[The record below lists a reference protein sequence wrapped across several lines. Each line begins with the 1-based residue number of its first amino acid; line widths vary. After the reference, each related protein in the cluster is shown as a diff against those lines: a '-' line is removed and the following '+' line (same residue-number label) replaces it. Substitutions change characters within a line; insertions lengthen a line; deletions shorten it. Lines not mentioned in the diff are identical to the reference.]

1 MARSRTAS
9 CLIFIFVTCCIIGA
23 KSCGDSRCQ
32 VLVEVG
38 DSASQFR
45 SKASEEGVRLV
56 YLNFA
61 ISGPQFNGSYKPLIS
76 KNKILPYRWT
86 WARSVS
92 EAMLSLSFDYD
103 VLSLGLMTNQVRGM
117 AVPLKD
123 SPSGCLKALN
133 TSCQDIAVAR
143 ALLELTKDLN
153 RKPLSD
159 RKDVVCVRVLHEHS
173 FGVGENFKYE
183 CCAEDW
189 QNNKSDVLCNQSVI
203 ESEWLAIFNAIL
215 VVVVGGVFLYWP
227 LLLCRSSD
235 VVHEGEFD
243 NKRIPVDNFSPITS
257 GAIVQILAKKLTA
270 LSHSVNIKWFFLW
283 YCVIPL
289 VFYIKV
295 FLYLIIK
302 GSPFDSA
309 SRKLLFQAFNSYF
322 YVFDFDRPLV
332 YVAFIFPFLVI
343 PGAIIACWKPGKSAT
358 KTDNKCRLCDKKGL
372 TPELEVLEHLRVMPE
387 KINCR
392 CKLFLN
398 SCSSDS
404 IFFRNSRTDSQH
416 SFCGHVICVLWSVAS
431 VAIMGPIF
439 AMILI
444 LTYVFV
450 SVAYIIAFS
459 PCFCLAI
466 IAFRLI
472 RELFSEGLVRFT
484 LLAVL
489 SYSAMSVFLVL
500 SFSSQFAVRMFG
512 FVIMGITLNAEF
524 AVPYITF
531 VFVVWR
537 NIYLCYRNFQSK
549 YKQVKE
555 MISEE
560 WKEVTIPIDLFWKVC
575 NYYRVLPLA
584 YEVFVML
591 RNIVFIL
598 VFLTIA
604 LTAILLFKVVYD
616 SSAIVTSV
624 AVFLSGKLSEMFFT
638 GVTTGYSFSGWE
650 KIWKVETIARAVR
663 EYREETT
670 EKCQRGR
677 NVAGSPGL
685 LPEAAV

>member
-1 MARSRTAS
+1 MARSRTVL
-9 CLIFIFVTCCIIGA
+9 CLIFLYVNCCIVRA
-23 KSCGDSRCQ
+23 KSCGDTRCQ
-32 VLVEVG
+32 VLVEEG

-45 SKASEEGVRLV
+45 SKATEEGVRLV

-61 ISGPQFNGSYKPLIS
+61 ISGEPFNCSYKPLIS

-92 EAMLSLSFDYD
+92 EVMLSLSYDYD

-117 AVPLKD
+117 AVPLMD
-123 SPSGCLKALN
+123 SPSGCLKDLN

-143 ALLELTKDLN
+143 ALLELTRDLN

-159 RKDVVCVRVLHEHS
+159 RKDVVCFRVLHEHS
-173 FGVGENFKYE
+173 FGVGEDFKYE
-183 CCAEDW
+183 CCAEDR
-189 QNNKSDVLCNQSVI
+189 QNNKSEVLCNQSVI

-227 LLLCRSSD
+227 LLLCPSPD

-243 NKRIPVDNFSPITS
+243 SKRIPVDDFSPVTS
-257 GAIVQILAKKLTA
+257 RAIVQTFAKKLTA
-270 LSHSVNIKWFFLW
+270 LSHSINIKCFFLW
-283 YCVIPL
+283 YCVVPL
-289 VFYIKV
+289 FFYIKV
-295 FLYLIIK
+295 ILYLIIK
-302 GSPFDSA
+302 GSPLDSA

-332 YVAFIFPFLVI
+332 YVAFIFPLFII
-343 PGAIIACWKPGKSAT
+343 PGAIISCWRPGKSTT
-358 KTDNKCRLCDKKGL
+358 KGRCRFCNKKGL
-372 TPELEVLEHLRVMPE
+372 IPEMEILEHLRVMPQ

-392 CKLFLN
+392 SKLFLN
-398 SCSSDS
+398 SCTS
-404 IFFRNSRTDSQH
+404 IFFRNNRIH
-416 SFCGHVICVLWSVAS
+416 SHHSLCGHVICVLWSVALVS
-431 VAIMGPIF
+431 ILWPIF
-439 AMILI
+439 AMIVI

-459 PCFCLAI
+459 PCFCLAT

-472 RELFSEGLVRFT
+472 RELFSIGLVRFT

-489 SYSAMSVFLVL
+489 GYSAVSVFLVL
-500 SFSSQFAVRMFG
+500 AFSSQFAVRMFG

-531 VFVVWR
+531 VFVVSR
-537 NIYLCYRNFQSK
+537 NVYLCYRNLQNK

-575 NYYRVLPLA
+575 NYYQVLPLT

-598 VFLTIA
+598 VFLIVA
-604 LTAILLFKVVYD
+604 LTGILLFKVVYN
-616 SSAIVTSV
+616 SSAIISSV
-624 AVFLSGKLSEMFFT
+624 AVFLSGKFSEMFFT
-638 GVTTGYSFSGWE
+638 GVTTGFTFSGWQKICKE
-650 KIWKVETIARAVR
+650 KMIARAVE

-677 NVAGSPGL
+677 DFADSPSVL
-685 LPEAAV
+685 HEAAV